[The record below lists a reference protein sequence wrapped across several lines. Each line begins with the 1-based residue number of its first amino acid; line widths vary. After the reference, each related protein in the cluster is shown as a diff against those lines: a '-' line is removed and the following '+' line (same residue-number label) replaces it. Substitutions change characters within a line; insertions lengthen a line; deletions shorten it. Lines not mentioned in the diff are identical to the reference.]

1 MRVWLSVEPHL
12 IARLKGQQVLRAQR
26 KTTDPKKGV
35 KLARKM
41 SVIAW
46 RSGFLALVAVIAVSV
61 TCGPPSGKAGPPKI
75 SFSDTFWDFG
85 RTPQGSQ
92 VSHIF
97 WIRNT
102 GGDTLR
108 ILRVKPG

>member
-1 MRVWLSVEPHL
+1 MSKSRKKTNK
-12 IARLKGQQVLRAQR
+12 RGKGENPAR
-26 KTTDPKKGV
+26 KT
-35 KLARKM
+35 

-46 RSGFLALVAVIAVSV
+46 LSVFLALAAVIAVSV
-61 TCGPPSGKAGPPKI
+61 TCGPPRGKAGPPKI
-75 SFSDTFWDFG
+75 SFSETFWDFG
-85 RTPQGSQ
+85 RTPQGSH
-92 VSHIF
+92 VSHVF